1 MAVAGFNQL
10 LETMAQM
17 DFFTGVL
24 PFVLTYVVLYA
35 ALKEVPVI
43 SDDDNKNFPA
53 LLAIIGAFFVARFI
67 VVNPFYQD
75 FFVVYFGK
83 LVVGLMGFIG
93 LLILLAFTGFE
104 IGDSNIPLL
113 MFLMVAIAGAAF
125 TSAGGF
131 GPPWNLGMLSS
142 ADIASITGFVLESGL
157 IWIVL
162 VVGALWWVSRDE
174 GNSDNPTG
182 MDFMRWMIG
191 EDREGDSP
199 GG

>member
-1 MAVAGFNQL
+1 VAIAGFNQL
-10 LETMAQM
+10 LETMAQL
-17 DFFTGVL
+17 DFFAGVL

-35 ALKEVPVI
+35 ALDEVPVI
-43 SDDDNKNFPA
+43 KDKDNFPP

-83 LVVGLMGFIG
+83 LVVGLIGFIG
-93 LLILLAFTGFE
+93 LLILLAFTGFN

-131 GPPWNLGMLSS
+131 GPPWSLSMLSS
-142 ADIASITGFVLESGL
+142 AELSNIIGFVLESGL
-157 IWIVL
+157 IWILL
-162 VVGALWWVSRDE
+162 VVGALWWVSQDSD
-174 GNSDNPTG
+174 GNSDKPTG

-191 EDREGDSP
+191 EDGEGESS

>member
-43 SDDDNKNFPA
+43 GDDDKNFPA
-53 LLAIIGAFFVARFI
+53 LIAIIGAFFVARFI
-67 VVNPFYQD
+67 VANPFYQD

-83 LVVGLMGFIG
+83 LVVGLIGFIG
-93 LLILLAFTGFE
+93 LLVLLAFTGYE
-104 IGDSNIPLL
+104 LGDSNIPLL
-113 MFLMVAIAGAAF
+113 MVLMVAIAGAAF

-131 GPPWNLGMLSS
+131 GPPLFELGSLNLSS
-142 ADIASITGFVLESGL
+142 VVGYLLESGL
-157 IWIVL
+157 VWILLVL
-162 VVGALWWVSRDE
+162 GALWWVSQDE
-174 GNSDNPTG
+174 NEGQDNPTT
-182 MDFMRWMIG
+182 MDFLKYMF
-191 EDREGDSP
+191 GDKESSN
-199 GG
+199 

>member
-1 MAVAGFNQL
+1 VAVAGFNQL

-35 ALKEVPVI
+35 ALEKVPVI
-43 SDDDNKNFPA
+43 SDKDNFPP
-53 LLAIIGAFFVARFI
+53 LIAIIGAFFVARFI

-93 LLILLAFTGFE
+93 LLILLAFTGYE
-104 IGDSNIPLL
+104 MEDAKLPVLMLL
-113 MFLMVAIAGAAF
+113 MVTIAGAAF

-131 GPPWNLGMLSS
+131 GPPWNLSMLSS
-142 ADIASITGFVLESGL
+142 ANIASITGFVLESGL

-162 VVGALWWVSRDE
+162 VVGALWWVSRE
-174 GNSDNPTG
+174 GNDGGDEHPATQLGKYMFGVNN
-182 MDFMRWMIG
+182 
-191 EDREGDSP
+191 EDGS